1 MACIYRTKNET
12 CTYFDQKK
20 KMRHASWPKKEKKTR
35 HAHILKLKFDTF
47 IRAKYIYL
55 NLKVINENVIF
66 LQKQKWHTN
75 LIF

>member
-47 IRAKYIYL
+47 IRAKYIFKHKS
-55 NLKVINENVIF
+55 NKWKCDIFAKAKVT
-66 LQKQKWHTN
+66 H
-75 LIF
+75 